1 MISHSD
7 VEKLRGMRAPGP
19 AVLSLYLLVPL
30 DPVGV
35 RGLAALAEDLMAGAG
50 ASGTD
55 VVSTAKGG
63 HADRDA
69 VLGALAAHGRDWLGC
84 TVAFFA
90 CQQLGLFEALPLPC
104 VLPGRAVLAT
114 RPYVRPLL
122 AAIQR
127 CPDYLVAITGRRH
140 ARVLSVSGARVE
152 TVASQSEEG
161 PRGRGFGGWY
171 GLETH
176 RIQQR
181 IIQLG
186 GHHYRDTAAILER
199 AVCVGRHVP
208 LVIGGHHDSIAG
220 LLQELPPA
228 AREAFAG
235 SFTADPHALT
245 PARVRELAGPVIQGW
260 VARRE
265 QELAGE
271 ILGGLAAVGL
281 HASLA
286 AVNQG
291 VAGHLLVAHEGML
304 AGYVCGYCGALSTG
318 GIGCPDCGTAA
329 RTVPDLLEEMVQRTL
344 DDNGPV
350 TMIRD
355 APFSVAARLRFP
367 VTGREN
373 VTRGA
378 DDEGCSDP
386 AGAGRNPWQGSGWV
400 RGAC

>member
-1 MISHSD
+1 MISHAE
-7 VEKLRGMRAPGP
+7 VEELRGMRAPEP
-19 AVLSLYLLVPL
+19 AVLSLYLPVPL
-30 DPVGV
+30 DPAGV
-35 RGLAALAEDLMAGAG
+35 RALAARAEDLMVGAG
-50 ASGTD
+50 ASARGG
-55 VVSTAKGG
+55 SSIAKAG

-69 VLGALAAHGRDWLGC
+69 VLGALAAHGRDWLGH

-90 CQQLGLFEALPLPC
+90 CQELGLFEALPLPC

-114 RPYVRPLL
+114 RPHVRPLL

-127 CPDYLVAITGRRH
+127 CPDYLVAITNRRH
-140 ARVLSVSGARVE
+140 AWVLSVSGTRVE
-152 TVASQSEEG
+152 TVARQSEVG

-171 GLETH
+171 GLET
-176 RIQQR
+176 RRVQQR

-186 GHHYRDTAAILER
+186 CHHYREVAAILER
-199 AVCVGRHVP
+199 AAGVGRHVP
-208 LVIGGHHDSIAG
+208 LVIGGHHDGIAG

-235 SFTADPHALT
+235 SFTADLHALT
-245 PARVRELAGPVIQGW
+245 PARVRELAGPVIEGW
-260 VARRE
+260 VASRE

-291 VAGHLLVAHEGML
+291 VVGHLLLAHEGMI
-304 AGYVCGYCGALSTG
+304 AGYACGRCGALSTG
-318 GIGCPDCGTAA
+318 SVECPDCGTAA

-367 VTGREN
+367 VTGRES
-373 VTRGA
+373 VTTG
-378 DDEGCSDP
+378 G
-386 AGAGRNPWQGSGWV
+386 GR
-400 RGAC
+400 

>member
-1 MISHSD
+1 MISHAD

-19 AVLSLYLLVPL
+19 AVLSLYLPVPL
-30 DPVGV
+30 DPAGV
-35 RGLAALAEDLMAGAG
+35 RGLAARAKDLMAGAG
-50 ASGTD
+50 AGAPD
-55 VVSTAKGG
+55 GVSTAQAG

-69 VLGALAAHGRDWLGC
+69 VLGALAGHGRDWLGH

-114 RPYVRPLL
+114 RPHVRPLL

-127 CPDYLVAITGRRH
+127 CPDYRVVIISRRH
-140 ARVLSVSGARVE
+140 AWVLSVSGDRVE
-152 TVASQSEEG
+152 IVASQSGED
-161 PRGRGFGGWY
+161 PRRHGFGGWY

-186 GHHYRDTAAILER
+186 RHHYREVAAILER
-199 AVCVGRHVP
+199 ATGVGRHVP
-208 LVIGGHHDSIAG
+208 LVIGGHHDSITG
-220 LLQELPPA
+220 LLQGLPPA

-235 SFTADPHALT
+235 SFTADPHGLT
-245 PARVRELAGPVIQGW
+245 PARVRELAGPVIEGW

-291 VAGHLLVAHEGML
+291 VAGHLLVAHEGII
-304 AGYVCGYCGALSTG
+304 AGYVCGGCGALSTG
-318 GIGCPDCGTAA
+318 SVECPDCGTAA
-329 RTVPDLLEEMVQRTL
+329 RAVPDLLEEMVQRTL
-344 DDNGPV
+344 DDNEPV

-367 VTGREN
+367 VMGSEN

-378 DDEGCSDP
+378 DDEDCSDP

-400 RGAC
+400 RGAG

>member
-1 MISHSD
+1 MISHAD

-19 AVLSLYLLVPL
+19 TVLSLYLPVPL
-30 DPVGV
+30 DPAGV
-35 RGLAALAEDLMAGAG
+35 RGLAARAEDLMAGAG
-50 ASGTD
+50 VGGPDGASI
-55 VVSTAKGG
+55 AKAG

-69 VLGALAAHGRDWLGC
+69 VLGALAAHGRDWLGH

-104 VLPGRAVLAT
+104 VLPGRAVLTT
-114 RPYVRPLL
+114 RPHVRPLL

-127 CPDYLVAITGRRH
+127 CPDYLVVITSRRH
-140 ARVLSVSGARVE
+140 AQVLSVSGNQVE
-152 TVASQSEEG
+152 TVARQSGDG
-161 PRGRGFGGWY
+161 PRGHGFGGWY

-176 RIQQR
+176 RVQQR

-186 GHHYRDTAAILER
+186 RHHYREVAAILAR
-199 AVCVGRHVP
+199 TADVGPHVP
-208 LVIGGHHDSIAG
+208 LVIGGHNDSIAG

-245 PARVRELAGPVIQGW
+245 PARVRELATPVIEGW
-260 VARRE
+260 VTRRE
-265 QELAGE
+265 QEQAAK

-291 VAGHLLVAHEGML
+291 AVGHLLVAHEGMIPGF
-304 AGYVCGYCGALSTG
+304 ACGRCGALSTG
-318 GIGCPDCGTAA
+318 SDECPDCGTAA

-367 VTGREN
+367 VTGGES
-373 VTRGA
+373 VTRG
-378 DDEGCSDP
+378 G
-386 AGAGRNPWQGSGWV
+386 GR
-400 RGAC
+400 